1 MSRIFYGWYILG
13 ACFVILF
20 FNSGARIA
28 FSVLFNPM
36 LADLGWNRGAIS
48 SAFFLHMTVFALS
61 LIVVG
66 RFYDRHGP
74 RWVLIIATLLLTA
87 GYTLT
92 ARITTLWQFYLA
104 YGVLAAIGIG
114 GTSVPLV
121 ASLMSKWFH
130 KWRGFAVSLALC
142 GNALGQFVLV
152 PLLTRFLTH
161 YDWRATYIAIGV
173 VVLIVNVTLVATI
186 VRGDPESLGQRPF
199 GADDAAGETAHLQ
212 TTRDFTLSEALRT
225 RSLWLFLIAMFVC
238 GGGDFLISTHLI
250 PWVTD
255 HGVSA
260 AAAGDM
266 LAWYGL
272 LSMAGLLV
280 VGPASD
286 VIGNKMP
293 IALTFLIRIALFILV
308 LRLQTPAVFYTFAL
322 AFGFTHLMT
331 APLTPILVGKL
342 YGFSNIGVI
351 AGLVTTVHHL
361 SGGFWT
367 YMGGLSFDLTGS
379 YRLAFVVSAVLAL
392 VALICSLLIRETRHS
407 LSAHC
412 IPSESSLD
420 YHDEN

>member
-1 MSRIFYGWYILG
+1 MSKPIDVSRSRSAPLFYGWYILS

-36 LADLGWNRGAIS
+36 VTELEWNRGTIS

-74 RWVLIIATLLLTA
+74 KWVIIIATLFLTA

-92 ARITTLWQFYLA
+92 AWIDQLWQFYLA

-130 KWRGFAVSLALC
+130 KWRGFAISLTLC
-142 GNALGQFVLV
+142 GNALGQFILV
-152 PLLTRFLTH
+152 PLLTQFLH
-161 YDWRATYIAIGV
+161 YYDWRTAYLAIGG
-173 VVLIVNVTLVATI
+173 VVLMINLTLAITI
-186 VRGDPESLGQRPF
+186 IRSDPEAMGLTPF
-199 GADDAAGETAHLQ
+199 GYDEEETSPEGSSSQ
-212 TTRDFTLSEALRT
+212 TTRDYTLAEALRT

-255 HGVSA
+255 YGVSMET
-260 AAAGDM
+260 AGHM

-272 LSMAGLLV
+272 LSRA
-280 VGPASD
+280 
-286 VIGNKMP
+286 
-293 IALTFLIRIALFILV
+293 
-308 LRLQTPAVFYTFAL
+308 
-322 AFGFTHLMT
+322 
-331 APLTPILVGKL
+331 
-342 YGFSNIGVI
+342 
-351 AGLVTTVHHL
+351 
-361 SGGFWT
+361 
-367 YMGGLSFDLTGS
+367 
-379 YRLAFVVSAVLAL
+379 
-392 VALICSLLIRETRHS
+392 C
-407 LSAHC
+407 
-412 IPSESSLD
+412 
-420 YHDEN
+420 

>member
-1 MSRIFYGWYILG
+1 MPNPLDVSTARPPRIFYGWYILG
-13 ACFVILF
+13 ACFLILF

-28 FSVLFNPM
+28 LSVLFNPM
-36 LADLGWNRGAIS
+36 MADLGWNRGAIA
-48 SAFFLHMTVFALS
+48 SAFFLHMPVFALS

-74 RWVLIIATLLLTA
+74 KWVIMIATLFLTV

-92 ARITTLWQFYLA
+92 AWVTELWQFYLA

-121 ASLMSKWFH
+121 ASLMSKWFV
-130 KWRGFAVSLALC
+130 KWRGFAISLTLC
-142 GNALGQFVLV
+142 GSALGQFILV
-152 PLLTRFLTH
+152 PVLTQFLSH
-161 YDWRATYIAIGV
+161 YDWRAAYLVLGV
-173 VVLIVNVTLVATI
+173 VVLIINATLVFSI
-186 VRGDPESLGQRPF
+186 IRGDPEMMGQTPF
-199 GADDAAGETAHLQ
+199 GYDDGESLSGDSNHHQ
-212 TTRDFTLSEALRT
+212 TRDFTLLEALQT

-255 HGVSA
+255 YGVSA
-260 AAAGDM
+260 ATAGNM

-272 LSMAGLLV
+272 LSLAGLLV

-286 VIGNKMP
+286 LIGNKMP
-293 IALTFLIRIALFILV
+293 IALTFLIRIILFMLV
-308 LRLQTPAVFYTFAL
+308 LRLQTPATFYTFAL

-331 APLTPILVGKL
+331 APLTPTLVGKL
-342 YGFSNIGVI
+342 YGFSHVGVI

-367 YMGGLSFDLTGS
+367 YVGGLSFDLTGS
-379 YRLAFVVSAVLAL
+379 YQLAFLISAIMALAAL
-392 VALICSLLIRETRHS
+392 VCCLFIREQRHT
-407 LSAHC
+407 
-412 IPSESSLD
+412 I
-420 YHDEN
+420 

>member
-1 MSRIFYGWYILG
+1 ILS

-36 LADLGWNRGAIS
+36 VTELEWNRGTIS

-74 RWVLIIATLLLTA
+74 KWVIIIATLFLTA

-92 ARITTLWQFYLA
+92 AWIDQLWQFYLA

-130 KWRGFAVSLALC
+130 KWRGFAISLTLC
-142 GNALGQFVLV
+142 GNALGQFILV
-152 PLLTRFLTH
+152 PLLTQFLH
-161 YDWRATYIAIGV
+161 YYDWRTAYLAIGG
-173 VVLIVNVTLVATI
+173 VVLMINLTLAITI
-186 VRGDPESLGQRPF
+186 IRSDPEAMGLTPF
-199 GADDAAGETAHLQ
+199 GYDEEETSPEGSSSQ
-212 TTRDFTLSEALRT
+212 TTRDYTLAEALRT

-255 HGVSA
+255 YGVSMET
-260 AAAGDM
+260 AGHM

-272 LSMAGLLV
+272 LSMVGLLV

-286 VIGNKMP
+286 LIGNKVP
-293 IALTFLIRIALFILV
+293 IALTFLIRIILFVWV
-308 LRLQTPAVFYTFAL
+308 LRMQTPAVFYTFAL

-331 APLTPILVGKL
+331 APLTPTLVGKL
-342 YGFSNIGVI
+342 YGFSHIGVI

-367 YMGGLSFDLTGS
+367 YVGGLSFDLTGS
-379 YRLAFVVSAVLAL
+379 YQPAFIISAIMAL
-392 VALICSLLIRETRHS
+392 VALVCCLWIREERH
-407 LSAHC
+407 H
-412 IPSESSLD
+412 
-420 YHDEN
+420 H